1 MKILIVDDQAE
12 VREIISE
19 FLAMRGYSVDEAED
33 GRVALQRFKET
44 KPDMAIVD
52 VEMPVMNG
60 LQFSRLVLESRPDF
74 PIIMITAFI
83 EKHTPQ
89 KLQSLGVK
97 KILQKPLNLN
107 DLHQAIQE
115 SRQRDSVHIS

>member
-1 MKILIVDDQAE
+1 MMKILVVDDQQE

-19 FLAMRGYSVDEAED
+19 FLVLRGYKVAEAED
-33 GRVALQRFKET
+33 GLIALQRFQEN

-60 LQFSRLVLESRPDF
+60 LQFSRQVLQERPGF

-89 KLQSLGVK
+89 ALESIGIR
-97 KILQKPLNLN
+97 KILLKPLNLN
-107 DLHQAIQE
+107 DLQNAIRE
-115 SRQRDSVHIS
+115 SL